1 MDGDP
6 VFVSI
11 TILYFLKRFVEPLP
25 PCRESSKC
33 RMKQSAFFQPRLRVL
48 FLAFFGQAR
57 TPKSRS
63 AAQFRSA
70 NAPIFGNML
79 SFLESLV
86 TGFFSEAG
94 LPLLM
99 RSAGKRLALEVP
111 RLCPGLLH

>member
-1 MDGDP
+1 
-6 VFVSI
+6 
-11 TILYFLKRFVEPLP
+11 
-25 PCRESSKC
+25 
-33 RMKQSAFFQPRLRVL
+33 MKQSAFFQPRLRVL

-99 RSAGKRLALEVP
+99 QSAGKRLALEVP
-111 RLCPGLLH
+111 RLCPGLLD